1 MSQTQIN
8 QMFQQKKNMSTELK
22 RRYAQRL
29 LQFPHVHN
37 KEYLKSYAKTLRET
51 KDSYISGFKESID

>member
-8 QMFQQKKNMSTELK
+8 QMFQQKNMSTELK

-37 KEYLKSYAKTLRET
+37 KEYLKSYAKNLKKLKIVIFLVLKR
-51 KDSYISGFKESID
+51 IN

>member
-8 QMFQQKKNMSTELK
+8 QMFSRKNMSTELK

-37 KEYLKSYAKTLRET
+37 KEYLKSYAKTLKKLKIVIFLVLKR
-51 KDSYISGFKESID
+51 IN

>member
-8 QMFQQKKNMSTELK
+8 QMFQQKNMSTELK

-37 KEYLKSYAKTLRET
+37 KEYLKSYAKTL
-51 KDSYISGFKESID
+51 KKLKIVIFWF

>member
-8 QMFQQKKNMSTELK
+8 QMFQQKNMSTELK

-37 KEYLKSYAKTLRET
+37 KEYFEILC
-51 KDSYISGFKESID
+51 